1 MTANTMCVSC
11 LLSKQEKIISDYLDT
26 NRKAMYVK
34 QVQEILDSYGSSES
48 APALAERI
56 NQLYRSFWG
65 EEEDY
70 TEIKHKYNQLLLSK
84 EKDIW
89 FMITHAEDCIKECIK
104 YVSAGNYI
112 DFSAVE
118 NVNEQ
123 TLNTLLDRG

>member
-1 MTANTMCVSC
+1 M
-11 LLSKQEKIISDYLDT
+11 
-26 NRKAMYVK
+26 
-34 QVQEILDSYGSSES
+34 
-48 APALAERI
+48 AERI

-84 EKDIW
+84 ESEIW
-89 FMITHAEDCIKECIK
+89 SRIKQADDCIEECIK

-123 TLNTLLDRG
+123 TLDTLLDRAKKESVPEDIDKADTLAEQISIQNECMNRYYESLAQLEEA